1 MSTNLS
7 FCIKQEYKKNYFIQ
21 NHTHPCYELVY
32 YVKGEGTTT
41 VGDKVYSFAP
51 GSFIITEPNQIHKE
65 SSDKPVTVKFI
76 GFTTDDEPLTPGIY
90 SDLNGIISRTIDEIL
105 EEIENKQAQYQTM
118 LNILARKIIISVLR
132 LSPERYYTKTSFEY
146 IQNYIK
152 MNANKNTTIQQ
163 LAKDLNYNYDY
174 LRQLFLS
181 QMKMSA
187 KKYFFDVKLQ
197 NTKNYLINS
206 ELTVKQIAD
215 ITGFSSASHLCSAF
229 KQSFGL
235 SPLQFRKRQRRHDFL
250 TNKYSVVKEKKGK
263 LIFEEINK

>member
-1 MSTNLS
+1 MSTNFS

-32 YVKGEGTTT
+32 YVQGEGTTT
-41 VGDKVYSFAP
+41 VGDQVYSFSP
-51 GSFIITEPNQIHKE
+51 GSFIITEPNQVHKE
-65 SSDKPVTVKFI
+65 SSDNPVTVKFI

-90 SDLNGIISRTIDEIL
+90 TDLNNVVSDTIDEIL
-105 EEIENKQAQYQTM
+105 EEIENKQTHYQTM
-118 LNILARKIIISVLR
+118 MNLLAKKIIVSVLR
-132 LSPERYYTKTSFEY
+132 LSPENYYVKSSFEY

-181 QMKMSA
+181 QLKISA

-197 NTKNYLINS
+197 NTKNLLLNS
-206 ELTVKQIAD
+206 DLTVKQVAD

-229 KQSFGL
+229 RQHFGM
-235 SPLQFRKRQRRHDFL
+235 SPLQFRKKQRRHDFL
-250 TNKYSVVKEKKGK
+250 KNKYSVVREEKKK
-263 LIFEEINK
+263 NKE